1 MTPQYEN
8 VGILQLYMLIL
19 NCQVFYLFGLSV
31 NKIEK
36 VLIKF
41 Q

>member
-19 NCQVFYLFGLSV
+19 NCQVFFIFLAYL
-31 NKIEK
+31 
-36 VLIKF
+36 LIKLKKF
-41 Q
+41 